1 MMHLAVWVR
10 QILHNTRVLRQRRRS
25 FEVSCDC
32 PPGDQQGFKDF
43 TLAVVARAAGAGCR
57 SERSR
62 CRRRA
67 RRSVVALGSPRA
79 RLRSVR
85 IPRAN
90 SARVWVH
97 VWPGAVVV
105 CRGAVWRRTVMRCY
119 VCAVRPSVAADGDLC
134 RRGRTEHHSNC
145 YGSDERFHGQAPPS
159 RTMLTF
165 RWNALGGYRRS
176 VGRISL
182 PPPYSLS

>member
-1 MMHLAVWVR
+1 MHLAVWVR

-67 RRSVVALGSPRA
+67 RRSLEALWCARA
-79 RLRSVR
+79 RLRSVW

-97 VWPGAVVV
+97 VWPCAVVV
-105 CRGAVWRRTVMRCY
+105 SGRAVWRRTVVRGH
-119 VCAVRPSVAADGDLC
+119 VGAVRPRVASDGYLC
-134 RRGRTEHHSNC
+134 RCGGTEHQSNC
-145 YGSDERFHGQAPPS
+145 YGSDKSFHGIDPS
-159 RTMLTF
+159 F
-165 RWNALGGYRRS
+165 ANHAH
-176 VGRISL
+176 V
-182 PPPYSLS
+182 